1 MLKKKVLPNQ
11 KRDALLSELAQGVHS
26 KALQNAEALYHE
38 AAILYAHGAVSR
50 ALLLLHQISM
60 EECGKIEILGG
71 WATSLVSGFETNL
84 QGGLWCQ
91 A

>member
-11 KRDALLSELAQGVHS
+11 KRDALLSELAQGAS

-50 ALLLLHQISM
+50 ALFLHQISM